1 MNRKLTFMLS
11 IFSVILIGCNKS
23 SNNVNTQNKAITY
36 KPNQKTE
43 VVVDKSTYR
52 ISESDVYVYNRPN
65 GEKIKNQKLSSVL
78 GETHYI
84 QVDTDCTVEVVEK
97 KDEWVK
103 IHTVYP
109 DWLQDTHNGWILAKY
124 LYNFSEIKISD
135 TEYKILKE
143 VSTTV
148 NNIYV
153 LYLGDNFS
161 KKKAIALNEY
171 LRNSKKLLGNIY
183 IFDDEKAS
191 ELIDNNSLEKDN
203 YVFLADHF
211 IAMSTFDIPKS
222 VIYYPYQDNQ
232 YKALGGKNFKN

>member
-97 KDEWVK
+97 K
-103 IHTVYP
+103 
-109 DWLQDTHNGWILAKY
+109 
-124 LYNFSEIKISD
+124 
-135 TEYKILKE
+135 
-143 VSTTV
+143 
-148 NNIYV
+148 
-153 LYLGDNFS
+153 
-161 KKKAIALNEY
+161 
-171 LRNSKKLLGNIY
+171 R
-183 IFDDEKAS
+183 
-191 ELIDNNSLEKDN
+191 
-203 YVFLADHF
+203 
-211 IAMSTFDIPKS
+211 
-222 VIYYPYQDNQ
+222 
-232 YKALGGKNFKN
+232 